1 MKKRITDNIAY
12 KLGYKAAL
20 RGESKSKNPF
30 TEWNEVKTQNWNLG
44 WRDSINES
52 KKKEQ
57 TNEGFITKYI
67 DAFFDGLK
75 TNTVNRAIAKARK
88 DRIPDPIISKML
100 DIKNKHEA
108 NLRKLEKETR
118 EIERMKSVLASM
130 KAFRKQYNF

>member
-44 WRDSINES
+44 WKDSINES

-57 TNEGFITKYI
+57 TNEGFITKYV

-88 DRIPDPIISKML
+88 DRIPDPIISRMM
-100 DIKNKHEA
+100 DIKNQHEA
-108 NLRKLEKETR
+108 NLRKLEKELR
-118 EIERMKSVLASM
+118 RIKQMDLHIAEFEKF
-130 KAFRKQYNF
+130 KKQYNF